1 MEKVRKNKFRILF
14 NSFLFQLIFYSWTS
28 LICIFL
34 SPALIFPRII
44 AVKISK
50 FWAHSSLV
58 LLKIIVGITHEVR
71 GLENLK
77 KDFSLISSKHQST
90 WETIAFWVLTE
101 EPIYFLKRELLFIPF
116 FGWFL
121 FRLGMIDID
130 RKKGS
135 SQLKSMIR
143 RSKQTLR
150 DRKKKLII
158 FPEGTRTIPGKKSQY
173 QVGIVG
179 LYSSLKI
186 PVVPVA
192 LNSGLYWP
200 RRTFLKYPGKI
211 IVEFLPP
218 IDPNLT
224 RSKFFSE
231 LKRKTE
237 TASLML
243 LKK

>member
-1 MEKVRKNKFRILF
+1 M
-14 NSFLFQLIFYSWTS
+14 
-28 LICIFL
+28 
-34 SPALIFPRII
+34 PP
-44 AVKISK
+44 
-50 FWAHSSLV
+50 
-58 LLKIIVGITHEVR
+58 
-71 GLENLK
+71 
-77 KDFSLISSKHQST
+77 
-90 WETIAFWVLTE
+90 
-101 EPIYFLKRELLFIPF
+101 
-116 FGWFL
+116 
-121 FRLGMIDID
+121 
-130 RKKGS
+130 
-135 SQLKSMIR
+135 
-143 RSKQTLR
+143 
-150 DRKKKLII
+150 KKKLII

-218 IDPNLT
+218 IDTNLT
-224 RSKFFSE
+224 RSKFFRE
-231 LKRKTE
+231 LKRRTE